1 MEEEQSDDDGD
12 ISFCSVKEI
21 IEADTQQQ
29 TIKSLIDQVSI
40 LSKRLEQPTTSA
52 IRNYDQS
59 IIGSDNQQEV
69 TFKERNYKSS
79 NFKID
84 KPSSSSNLLTV
95 SQSKNPENA
104 SATIDR
110 QQVAFAIE
118 QAQAKVGVAGTSATI
133 SPHTPMAR
141 KSSDGD
147 ATASSWHLVEGR
159 RRRNRRSLLVGNGPD
174 DCVVKGVEKRVAL
187 HVSRIHPSTALTDME
202 SMVKAKFPEATV
214 ESIQS
219 KHPDIYS
226 SFKVTLLHSNFK
238 SALDVS
244 IWPKNTC
251 INRFLQSRKKT
262 RMVT

>member
-1 MEEEQSDDDGD
+1 MATNEKRSISAVLKSCKRCGSVAKTGPQCINCKTVVHPGCVKYIKNLRKIDTKSVICCDGDDSSDTTIKVMEEEQSDDDGD

-21 IEADTQQQ
+21 IEADTQQ

-118 QAQAKVGVAGTSATI
+118 QAQAKVGG
-133 SPHTPMAR
+133 
-141 KSSDGD
+141 
-147 ATASSWHLVEGR
+147 W
-159 RRRNRRSLLVGNGPD
+159 
-174 DCVVKGVEKRVAL
+174 
-187 HVSRIHPSTALTDME
+187 
-202 SMVKAKFPEATV
+202 
-214 ESIQS
+214 
-219 KHPDIYS
+219 Y
-226 SFKVTLLHSNFK
+226 
-238 SALDVS
+238 
-244 IWPKNTC
+244 
-251 INRFLQSRKKT
+251 
-262 RMVT
+262 